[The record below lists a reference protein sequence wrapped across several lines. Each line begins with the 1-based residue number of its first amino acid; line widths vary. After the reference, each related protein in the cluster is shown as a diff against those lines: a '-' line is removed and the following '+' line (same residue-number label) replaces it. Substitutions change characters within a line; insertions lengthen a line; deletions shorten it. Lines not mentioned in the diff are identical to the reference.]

1 MLRRALSSFGR
12 FLVSVTTEP
21 VPEAPKLGISRSK
34 SRAEFG
40 KRATRL
46 ARDHGPENPLLAGS
60 IQVLGLSEIAQEM
73 GLGWKT
79 KSAALLGLAED
90 AIDRHLQQGD
100 TYVRGDGDSFILCFT
115 ASDSKSAKE
124 RLQAITD
131 DIRHALG
138 EFASDDRVQV
148 VHEVVEIDIV
158 DVEDESVIDM
168 IAGSL
173 KKMREEAENTARL
186 WRQHLIRTASVTYK
200 PIWSSR
206 KKLVAIHRAVLDD
219 ETGRRAMQRLATLSS
234 ADEMRAIL
242 FEIDSL
248 ILARAAE
255 ALHGL
260 VGDGGRTQLIIPLY
274 YDSVESRSRRRKYQ
288 EICENIPVAYRRFL
302 LFEVH
307 DIPTG
312 IPYSRISELAMVLN
326 KYGNGILLEV
336 ELENAS
342 MPVAMGIAGVVTRV
356 PERASTS
363 EFAGMAERFAANA
376 RTARLKSFLYDI
388 DSGSVAGSAWQAGVD
403 YLQGSTIAKPTKEL
417 RAHYHWDL
425 KLAS

>member
-148 VHEVVEIDIV
+148 AHEVVEIDIV

-173 KKMREEAENTARL
+173 KK
-186 WRQHLIRTASVTYK
+186 
-200 PIWSSR
+200 
-206 KKLVAIHRAVLDD
+206 
-219 ETGRRAMQRLATLSS
+219 
-234 ADEMRAIL
+234 
-242 FEIDSL
+242 
-248 ILARAAE
+248 
-255 ALHGL
+255 
-260 VGDGGRTQLIIPLY
+260 
-274 YDSVESRSRRRKYQ
+274 
-288 EICENIPVAYRRFL
+288 
-302 LFEVH
+302 
-307 DIPTG
+307 
-312 IPYSRISELAMVLN
+312 
-326 KYGNGILLEV
+326 
-336 ELENAS
+336 
-342 MPVAMGIAGVVTRV
+342 
-356 PERASTS
+356 
-363 EFAGMAERFAANA
+363 
-376 RTARLKSFLYDI
+376 
-388 DSGSVAGSAWQAGVD
+388 
-403 YLQGSTIAKPTKEL
+403 
-417 RAHYHWDL
+417 
-425 KLAS
+425 